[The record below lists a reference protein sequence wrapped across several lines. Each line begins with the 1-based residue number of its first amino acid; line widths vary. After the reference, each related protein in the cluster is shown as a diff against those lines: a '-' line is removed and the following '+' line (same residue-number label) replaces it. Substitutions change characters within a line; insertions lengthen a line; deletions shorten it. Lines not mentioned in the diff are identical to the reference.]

1 MGWPTLTMCA
11 EPIVLNANTP
21 VITPI
26 KPNDLQV
33 LVEGDKALTLN
44 EVLSA
49 TNQFKQT
56 DQVGPIQSTKVYWLS
71 FEIKNNVATA
81 ILVYPI
87 PYTGVQFIGN
97 LSDFKE
103 KFEQE
108 NPNNILTKENIKF
121 NFVKNEHYNV
131 LTVEYYIP
139 ITIHENGIDEDD
151 EAEVVDRLI
160 MIEDF
165 HEKIGRAHV

>member
-1 MGWPTLTMCA
+1 MKKIITIPLILIGLMGWPTLTMCA

-71 FEIKNNVATA
+71 FEIKNNVAIDRDFRLTSKT
-81 ILVYPI
+81 L
-87 PYTGVQFIGN
+87 GL
-97 LSDFKE
+97 LSL
-103 KFEQE
+103 
-108 NPNNILTKENIKF
+108 NAYL
-121 NFVKNEHYNV
+121 
-131 LTVEYYIP
+131 
-139 ITIHENGIDEDD
+139 IHENGEQ
-151 EAEVVDRLI
+151 E
-160 MIEDF
+160 
-165 HEKIGRAHV
+165 IGRAHV